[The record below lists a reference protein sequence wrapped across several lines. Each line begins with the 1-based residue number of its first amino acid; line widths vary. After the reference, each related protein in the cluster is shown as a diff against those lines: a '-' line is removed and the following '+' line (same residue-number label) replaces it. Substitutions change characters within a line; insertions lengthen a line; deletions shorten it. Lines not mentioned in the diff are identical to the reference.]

1 MRIYWYAD
9 GSFKEAT
16 GASIFAQSEDSDI
29 IEFKLPG
36 ASADSIVHATFLLPY
51 PQNSDQF
58 GHYIAESLLMHLEQ
72 DTEDGGYV
80 WRATIPGRYLVN
92 NGTAYISA
100 RVESNDLLV
109 IETTEQVMFEIQPG
123 GAYEAT
129 PVLPE
134 QAEQIEAE
142 LTSQNLRIIALE
154 GDVETLDNT
163 KQDKNDNGLET
174 TNKSVVGAI
183 NEVNSTNNTQNQQIS
198 SLNDRVSEI
207 EQTYTTGE
215 NFIGEIKGDTLP
227 EDTTPPFKD
236 LDAEV
241 LEVEGRAPKNGD
253 VVIFI
258 LQQAGTDRNFKYYY
272 TNSGWKSYEIPPM
285 EKAGNGTAGLIEGTY
300 TVGATADTLVDIT
313 AGKINAIY
321 VKNNNNTY
329 TNIKDYLNSHQREI
343 QKIIS
348 GDTQVGNALKAVQDA
363 LGNNIVNTY
372 LTKEEGATKQY
383 VRNYAVPRVFNDV
396 YFVATNGYQ
405 PTVPTTPA
413 SGVQFT
419 LTTSAVGDF
428 TLFEIQHQNTAS
440 YELSSK
446 NSSQNNIFVSADR
459 TSNVYFRMTTQ
470 IYTNNQWKTLS
481 IELSDL
487 KQMTA
492 GEIYK
497 VTFSSSFI
505 ALGNEV
511 LTFEDGSI
519 IRQKLEVVT
528 ETSAETTFDVY
539 SNEAYPSTFNLNI
552 QSQTLIERQGAV
564 GEIVQLNLYGDL
576 EDDTISYEI
585 PSGIILEPNTL
596 VMFNLFYADPIASGT
611 KIQIT
616 QNSDVIQIKTPYNI
630 DTENTAT
637 IDELAQVYKEDNA
650 LRFIGFI
657 KEIGS
662 DFVVYANVDDLRGI
676 EAKIPVFETNVNNIK
691 MNGTASLGVLDTVAR
706 ADHIHPSDTTKQ
718 DLIDAN
724 NKLDADLIDDSNAS
738 NKFVTAQDILNWNA
752 KQNALPTTN
761 VAGKVLKSTNSAG
774 VVEWGDSASEDTWRP
789 VKVNGVEKL
798 SNSTSGNAL
807 DLKAGD
813 NVTIS
818 ESDGQ
823 VTINATDTTYTQ
835 ATWNNFGLIKLGAPG
850 EAQSVAA
857 VYAVT
862 GRQYAV
868 QLDANG
874 RASVNVPWTDTTYEN
889 KAAAQ
894 GGTDVSLVTTGDKYN
909 WNNKQAAL
917 DATQLAAVNS
927 GADTTKIGQIATNA
941 GAISA
946 IQALIPNEAS
956 ASNQLADKDFVNS
969 TVQTGTANFRGNW
982 ATWADVPTNANDYP
996 LDYAQSRTPTVNDYI
1011 VVQDASGYTGE
1022 TLTGTWRFKYSGV
1035 WATNGKNGWHPEYQV
1050 NETPLTAAQ
1059 LAALNSGITA
1069 ALVTQIGTNQTAIA
1083 TLQANAVTG
1092 VSYASATKKL
1102 QQTKNGSTTD
1112 IVTFGAN
1119 AFTDTTIPTSASQIG
1134 GEVTTNKVTSISSA
1148 STNAQYPS
1156 AKLLYDQLLL
1166 KQNVIDANNKLDYSL
1181 LANTPTIPTVNNPTI
1196 TITQGGVTKG
1206 SFTLNQ
1212 ASGDTINLDA
1222 GGGGSETWTVLY
1234 DSSSDDPNINLGL
1247 TSGVRSST
1255 GVFSALP
1262 DLNGYTH
1269 IMLKYR
1275 GLDNASYF
1283 VFDISAED
1291 TINIRFVQSNA
1302 GGSSLYFATYIVS
1315 VNSTTG
1321 KKELTVGNTQK
1332 WQYANSKV
1340 TCTSMRTDLT
1350 QGLLVGVLVR

>member
-1 MRIYWYAD
+1 M
-9 GSFKEAT
+9 
-16 GASIFAQSEDSDI
+16 
-29 IEFKLPG
+29 
-36 ASADSIVHATFLLPY
+36 
-51 PQNSDQF
+51 
-58 GHYIAESLLMHLEQ
+58 
-72 DTEDGGYV
+72 
-80 WRATIPGRYLVN
+80 
-92 NGTAYISA
+92 
-100 RVESNDLLV
+100 
-109 IETTEQVMFEIQPG
+109 
-123 GAYEAT
+123 
-129 PVLPE
+129 
-134 QAEQIEAE
+134 
-142 LTSQNLRIIALE
+142 
-154 GDVETLDNT
+154 
-163 KQDKNDNGLET
+163 
-174 TNKSVVGAI
+174 
-183 NEVNSTNNTQNQQIS
+183 
-198 SLNDRVSEI
+198 
-207 EQTYTTGE
+207 
-215 NFIGEIKGDTLP
+215 
-227 EDTTPPFKD
+227 
-236 LDAEV
+236 
-241 LEVEGRAPKNGD
+241 
-253 VVIFI
+253 
-258 LQQAGTDRNFKYYY
+258 
-272 TNSGWKSYEIPPM
+272 
-285 EKAGNGTAGLIEGTY
+285 
-300 TVGATADTLVDIT
+300 
-313 AGKINAIY
+313 
-321 VKNNNNTY
+321 
-329 TNIKDYLNSHQREI
+329 
-343 QKIIS
+343 
-348 GDTQVGNALKAVQDA
+348 
-363 LGNNIVNTY
+363 
-372 LTKEEGATKQY
+372 
-383 VRNYAVPRVFNDV
+383 
-396 YFVATNGYQ
+396 
-405 PTVPTTPA
+405 
-413 SGVQFT
+413 
-419 LTTSAVGDF
+419 
-428 TLFEIQHQNTAS
+428 
-440 YELSSK
+440 
-446 NSSQNNIFVSADR
+446 
-459 TSNVYFRMTTQ
+459 
-470 IYTNNQWKTLS
+470 
-481 IELSDL
+481 
-487 KQMTA
+487 
-492 GEIYK
+492 
-497 VTFSSSFI
+497 
-505 ALGNEV
+505 

-564 GEIVQLNLYGDL
+564 GEVVQLNLYGDL

-691 MNGTASLGVLDTVAR
+691 MNGTASLGVLGTVAR

-718 DLIDAN
+718 DLIDTTH
-724 NKLDADLIDDSNAS
+724 KLSADLVDDSNAS
-738 NKFVTAQDILNWNA
+738 NKFVTAQDIIDWNA

-761 VAGKVLKSTNSAG
+761 VAGKVLKSTNTAG
-774 VVEWGDSASEDTWRP
+774 VVEWGDSASADTWRP

-850 EAQSVAA
+850 EAQSVTA

-946 IQALIPNEAS
+946 IQALIPGEAS
-956 ASNQLADKDFVNS
+956 SSNQLADKDFVNS

-996 LDYAQSRTPTVNDYI
+996 LDYAQSRTPTVNDYLVI
-1011 VVQDASGYTGE
+1011 QDASDYTGE

-1069 ALVTQIGTNQTAIA
+1069 ALVAQIGTNQTAIA
-1083 TLQANAVTG
+1083 TLQSNAVTG
-1092 VSYASATKKL
+1092 VSYVSATKKL

-1119 AFTDTTIPTSASQIG
+1119 AFTNTTIPTQASDINALPSSTKYGASLSVSGTSVQLKDQDGNNLGSAITTQDTTYSSLSAASG
-1134 GEVTTNKVTSISSA
+1134 GTQVSLVTTGEKYTWNNKQDALTFDSSPTASSNNPVTS
-1148 STNAQYPS
+1148 
-1156 AKLLYDQLLL
+1156 
-1166 KQNVIDANNKLDYSL
+1166 
-1181 LANTPTIPTVNNPTI
+1181 
-1196 TITQGGVTKG
+1196 GGVYT
-1206 SFTLNQ
+1206 
-1212 ASGDTINLDA
+1212 
-1222 GGGGSETWTVLY
+1222 
-1234 DSSSDDPNINLGL
+1234 
-1247 TSGVRSST
+1247 
-1255 GVFSALP
+1255 AL
-1262 DLNGYTH
+1262 
-1269 IMLKYR
+1269 
-1275 GLDNASYF
+1275 ASYF
-1283 VFDISAED
+1283 PKSGGALNENAVIILTGSNPYVGIKEGANTQYYLQGYQGEIGISVSGAWTTKRISLDSNGKVFIPSKTLGDGTYTYTLPNKTGTLATTGD
-1291 TINIRFVQSNA
+1291 LGTQ
-1302 GGSSLYFATYIVS
+1302 ATYS
-1315 VNSTTG
+1315 LSGTT
-1321 KKELTVGNTQK
+1321 LTIT
-1332 WQYANSKV
+1332 
-1340 TCTSMRTDLT
+1340 TL
-1350 QGLLVGVLVR
+1350 

>member
-16 GASIFAQSEDSDI
+16 GASIFAQSEDSDT

-80 WRATIPGRYLVN
+80 WRATIPGGYLVN

-100 RVESNDLLV
+100 RIESNDLLV
-109 IETTEQVMFEIQPG
+109 VETTEQVQFEIQPG

-142 LTSQNLRIIALE
+142 LASQNLRIIALE
-154 GDVETLDNT
+154 NDVETLDNT

-174 TNKSVVGAI
+174 TDKSVVGAI
-183 NEVNSTNNTQNQQIS
+183 NEVNSANNTQNQQIS
-198 SLNDRVSEI
+198 SLDDRVSEI

-215 NFIGEIKGDTLP
+215 NFIGEIEGDTLP

-253 VVIFI
+253 VVIFK
-258 LQQAGTDRNFKYYY
+258 LQQPGTDRNFKYYY

-470 IYTNNQWKTLS
+470 IYTNNEWKTLS

-630 DTENTAT
+630 GTENTAT

-662 DFVVYANVDDLRGI
+662 DFVVYANLDDLRGI

-691 MNGTASLGVLDTVAR
+691 MNGTASLGVLGTVAR

-718 DLIDAN
+718 DVIDAN
-724 NKLDADLIDDSNAS
+724 HKLDADLIDDSNAS

-761 VAGKVLKSTNSAG
+761 VAGKVLKSTNSEG
-774 VVEWGDSASEDTWRP
+774 VVEWGDSASADTWRP
-789 VKVNGVEKL
+789 VKVNGQTAL
-798 SNSTSGNAL
+798 DDSTSGNDL
-807 DLKAGD
+807 DIEAGT
-813 NVTIS
+813 NVTIT
-818 ESDGQ
+818 ENGGV
-823 VTINATDTTYTQ
+823 VTIS
-835 ATWNNFGLIKLGAPG
+835 
-850 EAQSVAA
+850 AQ
-857 VYAVT
+857 
-862 GRQYAV
+862 
-868 QLDANG
+868 
-874 RASVNVPWTDTTYEN
+874 DTTYEN

-941 GAISA
+941 SAISA

-1050 NETPLTAAQ
+1050 NETPMTAAQ

-1069 ALVTQIGTNQTAIA
+1069 ALVAQIGTNQTAIA
-1083 TLQANAVTG
+1083 TLQSNAVTG

-1181 LANTPTIPTVNNPTI
+1181 LANTPTIPTSVGGLSGGTISSAVTVNGNI
-1196 TITQGGVTKG
+1196 TGQYVEG
-1206 SFTLNQ
+1206 
-1212 ASGDTINLDA
+1212 
-1222 GGGGSETWTVLY
+1222 TWLK
-1234 DSSSDDPNINLGL
+1234 
-1247 TSGVRSST
+1247 ST
-1255 GVFSALP
+1255 AA
-1262 DLNGYTH
+1262 T
-1269 IMLKYR
+1269 
-1275 GLDNASYF
+1275 DNASWTD
-1283 VFDISAED
+1283 VWVNVS
-1291 TINIRFVQSNA
+1291 
-1302 GGSSLYFATYIVS
+1302 GWLYKRAKASFKSDLGLGTQATYS
-1315 VNSTTG
+1315 LSGTT
-1321 KKELTVGNTQK
+1321 LTIT
-1332 WQYANSKV
+1332 
-1340 TCTSMRTDLT
+1340 TL
-1350 QGLLVGVLVR
+1350 